1 MFAFAPRQTEGNVKN
16 IIGLGAAALA
26 VPAAVAAVALLSPV
40 TADAAPGPS
49 PVNVIGEPYYKA
61 VTILKS
67 QGATAS
73 FGGSFGSDLPQS
85 QCIVSQQKITKQ
97 GRMILNLDC
106 TKAAADHA
114 TDSTPASAGTPGGA
128 PGAPGAPAPGAGQGT
143 YGGPIGV
150 PVNVGG

>member
-1 MFAFAPRQTEGNVKN
+1 M
-16 IIGLGAAALA
+16 AAA
-26 VPAAVAAVALLSPV
+26 ALLSPAAA
-40 TADAAPGPS
+40 TAAPGPS

-85 QCIVSQQKITKQ
+85 QCIVSQQHVTKQ

-106 TKAAADHA
+106 TQAAADHA

-128 PGAPGAPAPGAGQGT
+128 PAAPGAPAPGAGQGT